1 MEYKTAR
8 DASETVDVTSN
19 GPAADLDALMDAFMV
34 FLTSMAGGNK
44 EDKPAQSIQREVR
57 RVVEDLLAD
66 KPYKPKLLL
75 RLLTIGDVPT
85 G

>member
-1 MEYKTAR
+1 MA
-8 DASETVDVTSN
+8 
-19 GPAADLDALMDAFMV
+19 
-34 FLTSMAGGNK
+34 FLTSMAGGNRD
-44 EDKPAQSIQREVR
+44 DKPAQSIQREVR

-66 KPYKPKLLL
+66 KPYKPRLLL